1 MSYRVKDIE
10 TGKVFKW
17 RLTKILHEINR
28 GRKLHLKT
36 YNHMYDV
43 AFSLSSTEE
52 DPHKVS
58 AAHKKNA
65 LLKRIESIDFNDEA
79 IGFCDSYEED

>member
-1 MSYRVKDIE
+1 M
-10 TGKVFKW
+10 
-17 RLTKILHEINR
+17 
-28 GRKLHLKT
+28 KT

-58 AAHKKNA
+58 AAHIKNA
-65 LLKRIESIDFNDEA
+65 LLKRIETIDWLDNEA

>member
-1 MSYRVKDIE
+1 M
-10 TGKVFKW
+10 
-17 RLTKILHEINR
+17 
-28 GRKLHLKT
+28 KT

-52 DPHKVS
+52 DPYKVS

>member
-1 MSYRVKDIE
+1 MN
-10 TGKVFKW
+10 KV
-17 RLTKILHEINR
+17 R
-28 GRKLHLKT
+28 T
-36 YNHMYDV
+36 YNHMYDI

-58 AAHKKNA
+58 AAHIKNA
-65 LLKRIESIDFNDEA
+65 LLKRIETIDDWSDNEA